1 MGKTGFEKASSFNT
15 LSGANTVINKHN
27 HSQHKT
33 SIKPQGMITEEEPG
47 EEAEGDEAFVGH
59 VEQLHS
65 VHNLILGNLSH
76 TRTHKKVF
84 ITTKMLPM
92 MDAAGPSFHLTET
105 RTREQATS
113 VQNSNKQNYFL
124 KILFLYI
131 FTQY

>member
-15 LSGANTVINKHN
+15 LGGANTVINKHN

-33 SIKPQGMITEEEPG
+33 SIKPQGMITKEEPG
-47 EEAEGDEAFVGH
+47 KEAEGDEAFVGH

-76 TRTHKKVF
+76 THTKVF
-84 ITTKMLPM
+84 ITTKMLPTM
-92 MDAAGPSFHLTET
+92 EAAGPSFYLTET
-105 RTREQATS
+105 QTQEQATS

-124 KILFLYI
+124 KILFLYS